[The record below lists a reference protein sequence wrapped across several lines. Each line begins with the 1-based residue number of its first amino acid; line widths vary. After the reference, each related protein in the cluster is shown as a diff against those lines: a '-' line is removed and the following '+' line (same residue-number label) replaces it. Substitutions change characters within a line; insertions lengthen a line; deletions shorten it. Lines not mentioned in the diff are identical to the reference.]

1 MNHGIAD
8 AHVLMKE
15 LTKANNGEQSWPQ
28 AVDAYQTEMIKRA
41 GDEVAL
47 SLVNTEM
54 LHDWERFQDSPIMKV
69 GGHALPAKK

>member
-8 AHVLMKE
+8 AVVLVRE
-15 LTKANNGEQSWPQ
+15 ITKAKKGEQTIQQ
-28 AVDAYQTEMIKRA
+28 AVDAYQTEMITRA

-54 LHDWERFQDSPIMKV
+54 LHDWEKFQDSPLLKA
-69 GGHALPAKK
+69 GGHAVPAKK

>member
-8 AHVLMKE
+8 AHVLVKE
-15 LTKANNGEQSWPQ
+15 LKAAKAGEQNNQQ
-28 AVDAYQTEMIKRA
+28 AVDAYQKEMVPRA

-54 LHDWERFQDSPIMKV
+54 LHDWERFQDSPIMKM
-69 GGHALPAKK
+69 GGHATKK